1 MNGEEPDSSPCD
13 TPFMA
18 VFSRR
23 LRRWDLVRVGVSAV
37 GLAWLG
43 LFGAF
48 GYAAIS
54 QQRNTA
60 ALAAAAGAVLIAAA
74 GILYAWREPG
84 G

>member
-1 MNGEEPDSSPCD
+1 
-13 TPFMA
+13 MA
-18 VFSRR
+18 MFSRR
-23 LRRWDLVRVGVSAV
+23 LRRWDLVRVAALAV
-37 GLAWLG
+37 GVAWLG

-54 QQRNTA
+54 QQPTTTG
-60 ALAAAAGAVLIAAA
+60 LAAAAAALLIAAA